1 MKYAPIA
8 IFVYKRPDHT
18 RRTIEALVQCPEFA
32 ESPLYVFC
40 DGAKKPEDQAAINE
54 TRAVVRSIVGE
65 ATMIEAVQNQG
76 LANSIIAG
84 VSKLLDEFDRVIVLE
99 DDLVVSPRFLSYM
112 NAALETYQ
120 NESLVMQVSGYMFP
134 IKEIASQTE
143 AIFLPLISCWG
154 WGTWHRAWQYF
165 DPDAIGWEVL
175 KTDSAMR
182 SRFNLDQAY
191 DYFEMIK
198 TQMSGG
204 ADSWAIRWYWS
215 VFRNNGYILYPP
227 ISHVDNIGLDGSGT
241 HGSLTGEKF
250 KQIDKNILT
259 NIEDFP
265 VRIHTNSH
273 TLKLIQSSVRGSD
286 LKIIFFINKSI
297 KMVAKFRKLIIKYY
311 HQIMRSE

>member
-1 MKYAPIA
+1 MNYAPIA

-40 DGAKKPEDQAAINE
+40 DGAKKPEDQAAIDE
-54 TRAVVRSIVGE
+54 TRAVVRLIVGE
-65 ATMIEAVQNQG
+65 RATMIEAAQNQG

-143 AIFLPLISCWG
+143 AMFLPFTASWG
-154 WGTWHRAWQYF
+154 WGTWRRAWNYF
-165 DPDAIGWEVL
+165 DPNATGWEVL
-175 KTDSAMR
+175 KTDAAMK

-191 DYFEMIK
+191 NYFDMLAS
-198 TQMSGG
+198 QMSGEI
-204 ADSWAIRWYWS
+204 DSWAIRWYWS
-215 VFRNNGYILYPP
+215 VFQNNGCVLYPS
-227 ISHVDNIGLDGSGT
+227 ISHVNNIGIDGSGT
-241 HGSLTGEKF
+241 HGSFTGKEFKITKDISLSSSLEKF
-250 KQIDKNILT
+250 PSLIQTIPSNYQLVT
-259 NIEDFP
+259 NWI
-265 VRIHTNSH
+265 RTNSSIWR
-273 TLKLIQSSVRGSD
+273 TVLK
-286 LKIIFFINKSI
+286 KIILSLFSRIS
-297 KMVAKFRKLIIKYY
+297 R
-311 HQIMRSE
+311 